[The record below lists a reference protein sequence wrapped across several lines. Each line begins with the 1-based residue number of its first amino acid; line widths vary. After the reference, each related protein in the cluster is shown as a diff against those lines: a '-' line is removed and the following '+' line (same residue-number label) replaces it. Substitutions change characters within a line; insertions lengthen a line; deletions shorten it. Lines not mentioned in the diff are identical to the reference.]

1 MIQGDS
7 TEYEIIKEA
16 CESLKGNDLF
26 TVEIGVRKGAGSKI
40 ILDTLSNK
48 VHWHIGIDPYGSL
61 IYQHCDT
68 TKPCL
73 ADYTNEMKRDLLKDL
88 DYKNFTLLSMGDD
101 EFMKR
106 FDDGV
111 PIYRDKKELRT
122 KYDLVHFD
130 GPHRTFEVI
139 KESIFFAERA
149 NVGCVFIYDDYQ
161 RYNMGLIL
169 HMIVNEYSFTLFKQ
183 GKNKLAL
190 KKV

>member
-16 CESLKGNDLF
+16 CESLEGNDLF

-48 VHWHIGIDPYGSL
+48 KHWHIGIDPYGSI

-73 ADYTNEMKRDLLKDL
+73 ADYTNEMKQELLKDL
-88 DYKNFTLLSMGDD
+88 DYKNFTLFSMGDD

-106 FDDGV
+106 FEDGV
-111 PIYRDKKELRT
+111 PIYRDKKELRN

-130 GPHRTFEVI
+130 GPHRTIDVI
-139 KESIFFAERA
+139 KESIFFAERSHT
-149 NVGCVFIYDDYQ
+149 GSVFIYDDYP
-161 RYNMGLIL
+161 RYDMQLIL
-169 HMIVNEYSFTLFKQ
+169 NIIVNQYDFMLLKQ
-183 GKNKLAL
+183 GKNKLSL